1 MRTVIVPLFALGL
14 FSSALTKPIP
24 AQVAPTDVGERGGGP
39 PSLTTS
45 STTSLLTDE
54 ANYNQFDGKGLPPSS
69 STTSATHDPKTDEV
83 IPAKVTGAGVD
94 SIPNPKAD
102 KFNVALSRL
111 DRRGTGLLSVPND
124 PANAIPDQPKGD
136 LSTDST
142 VKPET
147 GGEVNADPKGSR
159 RDSFSSTTST
169 ASTLKPEADDG
180 VPRPSE
186 GDRRDSFS
194 SESTVKPDSQHVD
207 YPKGDPKGSSST
219 STALT
224 KFYGNPFAD
233 AARAQSESPSSS
245 RSCMSCLPS
254 LNSIP
259 GYNWVSGADRQVV
272 LVDFEEPWRGQ
283 KLNEVSYHW
292 AKVDR
297 TLNAAIAAVA
307 EDLLTVDS
315 AKIPEVRTERFV
327 QLQKWL
333 ARSKVDIR
341 YTHAK
346 REYKGGKY
354 QIHFQMGGSGL
365 VRCPLHNP
373 CGIVLIFTSPG
384 LEYKYR
390 IAGMYTDRVSVK
402 QNAKL

>member
-180 VPRPSE
+180 VPQ
-186 GDRRDSFS
+186 
-194 SESTVKPDSQHVD
+194 STVKPDSQHVD

-354 QIHFQMGGSGL
+354 QIHFQMG
-365 VRCPLHNP
+365 
-373 CGIVLIFTSPG
+373 VLIFTSPG

>member
-1 MRTVIVPLFALGL
+1 VL
-14 FSSALTKPIP
+14 
-24 AQVAPTDVGERGGGP
+24 
-39 PSLTTS
+39 
-45 STTSLLTDE
+45 
-54 ANYNQFDGKGLPPSS
+54 LPPSS
-69 STTSATHDPKTDEV
+69 STTSATDDPKTDGAFLALV
-83 IPAKVTGAGVD
+83 NGAGAD
-94 SIPNPKAD
+94 PSSSEILSSIPNPK
-102 KFNVALSRL
+102 FNVTLSRL
-111 DRRGTGLLSVPND
+111 DRRGAGLSSVPNN
-124 PANAIPDQPKGD
+124 PAKAIPDQPKGD
-136 LSTDST
+136 LSTDSP

-147 GGEVNADPKGSR
+147 GEVNAGR

-219 STALT
+219 SMALT

-233 AARAQSESPSSS
+233 AARAQSESPLSL

-254 LNSIP
+254 LNSIR
-259 GYNWVSGADRQVV
+259 GYNWVSGADHQVV
-272 LVDFEEPWRGQ
+272 LVDFEEPWHGQ
-283 KLNEVSYHW
+283 KLNEVSYRW

-327 QLQKWL
+327 QLQKLL
-333 ARSKVDIR
+333 ARSKVAIR

-402 QNAKL
+402 QDAKL

>member
-24 AQVAPTDVGERGGGP
+24 AQVAPTDMGKGGGGP

-45 STTSLLTDE
+45 
-54 ANYNQFDGKGLPPSS
+54 
-69 STTSATHDPKTDEV
+69 KTDEV
-83 IPAKVTGAGVD
+83 IPAKVTGAGLD
-94 SIPNPKAD
+94 PFSSIPNPKAD

-111 DRRGTGLLSVPND
+111 DRRGAGLSSVPND
-124 PANAIPDQPKGD
+124 PAKAIPDQPKGD

-147 GGEVNADPKGSR
+147 GEVNADPKGSR
-159 RDSFSSTTST
+159 MDSFSSITST
-169 ASTLKPEADDG
+169 ASTLKPEADDS
-180 VPRPSE
+180 VPRPL
-186 GDRRDSFS
+186 
-194 SESTVKPDSQHVD
+194 ESTVKPDSQHVD
-207 YPKGDPKGSSST
+207 DPKGSSST

-224 KFYGNPFAD
+224 KFYGGNPFAH
-233 AARAQSESPSSS
+233 AAQAPSSS
-245 RSCMSCLPS
+245 GSCMSCLPS

-259 GYNWVSGADRQVV
+259 GYNWVFGADRQVV
-272 LVDFEEPWRGQ
+272 LVDFEELWRGQ
-283 KLNEVSYHW
+283 ERSEVSYRW

-307 EDLLTVDS
+307 GDLLTVDS
-315 AKIPEVRTERFV
+315 AKIPEVQTERTV
-327 QLQKWL
+327 QSQK
-333 ARSKVDIR
+333 AGSKVAIR

-346 REYKGGKY
+346 KEYTGGNS
-354 QIHFQMGGSGL
+354 QIHFLMGGSGL

-373 CGIVLIFTSPG
+373 CGIILKLTTSG
-384 LEYKYR
+384 FDFKYW
-390 IAGMYTDRVSVK
+390 IVGMYSDRVPVK